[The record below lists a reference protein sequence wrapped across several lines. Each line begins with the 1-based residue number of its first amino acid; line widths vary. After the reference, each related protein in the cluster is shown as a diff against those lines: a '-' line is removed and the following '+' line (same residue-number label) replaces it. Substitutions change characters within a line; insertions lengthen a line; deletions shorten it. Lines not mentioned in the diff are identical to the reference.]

1 MGRKVL
7 VLNQDYRALTICNA
21 ERAFLLV
28 YLQKAEMI
36 AIDKLRTLRTVS
48 SSFSMPSIIKLNSYV
63 NMPYKGVVLS
73 RHNIFRR
80 DGNKCVYCNQTYDLT
95 LDHVMPKS
103 RKGQTSWDN
112 LVTACRTCNS
122 KKGDR
127 TPEEAQ
133 MKLPFAPY
141 KPSFIM
147 FLRDLSGKVD
157 DEWYTYLGS
166 RKKSA
171 WTD

>member
-1 MGRKVL
+1 
-7 VLNQDYRALTICNA
+7 
-21 ERAFLLV
+21 
-28 YLQKAEMI
+28 
-36 AIDKLRTLRTVS
+36 
-48 SSFSMPSIIKLNSYV
+48 MPSIIKLNSYV
-63 NMPYKGVVLS
+63 NIPYKGVVLS
-73 RHNIFRR
+73 RQNIFKR

-95 LDHVMPKS
+95 LDHVLPKS

-133 MKLPFAPY
+133 MKLPYAPY

-166 RKKSA
+166 KKRTS
-171 WTD
+171 WRE